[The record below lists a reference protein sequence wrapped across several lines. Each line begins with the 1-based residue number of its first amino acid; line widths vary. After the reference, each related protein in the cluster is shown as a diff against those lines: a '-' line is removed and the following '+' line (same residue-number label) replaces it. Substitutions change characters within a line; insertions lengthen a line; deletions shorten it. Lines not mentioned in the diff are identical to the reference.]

1 MNLPHSKEN
10 CHQNQKV
17 SKKTKENRYK
27 KKQNA
32 IRNKNKE
39 KFLRKLSKK
48 EKRAQ
53 KKLEK
58 ERSSVNTLAQKLIDF
73 MGYEGIEKVARS
85 TGYLIRKAKL
95 MPLAFLITLSFATY
109 GTEGKLVSLTRYLSK
124 WFNIQVDVQSISDR
138 LNEKKTVKFLKA
150 IFSQT
155 LDFQF
160 NEAFKNKY
168 SEIFK
173 MFTGVILEDSTRF
186 ELPEHVA
193 GYFKGSGGGASSA
206 AMKLDFTYDICS
218 NAINNIEVTSAST
231 SDKTLGKKI
240 IQHLKAGA
248 LYIRDLGYFDLSI
261 IQKIIDK
268 SAYFLSRLQKD
279 VNIYME
285 STSKE
290 PICINEFLRKSTE
303 NGNTV
308 DQIMYVSNKKIPLR
322 LIAEKVPEEV
332 KAQRAKRYK
341 SERKKEPTEDYVTW
355 NGFSVFITNIPKEM
369 ILSSCLIITIYKV
382 RWNIELFFKRLK
394 SIAKINIIKVE
405 SKNGVLCMVYA
416 KLIGILLGEVIIS
429 YAASIC
435 DEGEELSE
443 YKMTDWLQ
451 EGNTLGI
458 AVKDG
463 TWEELLVEMIR
474 IFYLHCKDKRIKRKS
489 LQKEVEDALQWE
501 SNETDNSELV
511 A

>member
-1 MNLPHSKEN
+1 
-10 CHQNQKV
+10 
-17 SKKTKENRYK
+17 
-27 KKQNA
+27 
-32 IRNKNKE
+32 
-39 KFLRKLSKK
+39 
-48 EKRAQ
+48 
-53 KKLEK
+53 
-58 ERSSVNTLAQKLIDF
+58 

-138 LNEKKTVKFLKA
+138 LNEKK
-150 IFSQT
+150 
-155 LDFQF
+155 
-160 NEAFKNKY
+160 
-168 SEIFK
+168 
-173 MFTGVILEDSTRF
+173 
-186 ELPEHVA
+186 
-193 GYFKGSGGGASSA
+193 
-206 AMKLDFTYDICS
+206 
-218 NAINNIEVTSAST
+218 
-231 SDKTLGKKI
+231 
-240 IQHLKAGA
+240 
-248 LYIRDLGYFDLSI
+248 
-261 IQKIIDK
+261 
-268 SAYFLSRLQKD
+268 
-279 VNIYME
+279 
-285 STSKE
+285 
-290 PICINEFLRKSTE
+290 
-303 NGNTV
+303 TV